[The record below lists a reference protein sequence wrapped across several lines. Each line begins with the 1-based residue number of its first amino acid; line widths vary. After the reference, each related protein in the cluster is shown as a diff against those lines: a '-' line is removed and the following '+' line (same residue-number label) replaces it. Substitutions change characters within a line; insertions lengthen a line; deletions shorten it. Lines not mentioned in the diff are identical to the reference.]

1 MRRLW
6 LPLLICAALLTRLP
20 AQQAAPS
27 LQAQAEAA
35 EGKKRA
41 QLFME
46 LAVQRVDE
54 ASRLFAEGKTEE
66 AHAAVKQA
74 VADAEQAGEAARKS
88 RKRLKQTEISVRQLA
103 RRLTDLGAGLPF
115 EDRETLKASVQKL
128 EEIRRQLLEE
138 MFGKKKKVAP

>member
-1 MRRLW
+1 MRRLL

-20 AQQAAPS
+20 AQQAAPN

-46 LAVQRVDE
+46 LAAQGVDE
-54 ASRLFAEGKTEE
+54 ASRLFADGKMEA
-66 AHAAVKQA
+66 AHAAVTKA
-74 VADAEQAGEAARKS
+74 VADAEQASDAARKS
-88 RKRLKQTEISVRQLA
+88 HKRLKQTEISVRQLA
-103 RRLTDLGAGLPF
+103 RRLTEVGAGLPF
-115 EDRETLKASVQKL
+115 EDRETLKASLQKL

-138 MFGKKKKVAP
+138 MFGKKKKVEP